1 MPHFD
6 AYYLI
11 KWLHLVMFTM
21 GGGTALIILILTG
34 FEEQREDLRGL
45 SSVLWRNTTSWA
57 FRLAVVL
64 GLVLLVLRFTSG
76 GHPFEARYLHWK
88 LVLAAFLLLCSELSP
103 KALGRARRGSALLT
117 LVLFLMVAFV
127 SVNHDAFGTVPHHPG
142 AGAAGHYSGAVEQGS
157 E

>member
-1 MPHFD
+1 MPHFET
-6 AYYLI
+6 YYLV

-45 SSVLWRNTTSWA
+45 SSVLWRRTTAWA
-57 FRLAVVL
+57 FRLAVLL
-64 GLVLLVLRFTSG
+64 GLALLVLRFTSG
-76 GHPFEARYLHWK
+76 EHPFEARYLHWK
-88 LVLAAFLLLCSELSP
+88 LVLVALLLLCSELSP
-103 KALGRARRGSALLT
+103 KALGRNRRGSALLT

-127 SVNHDAFGTVPHHPG
+127 SVNHDAFGTLPHHP
-142 AGAAGHYSGAVEQGS
+142 AGAAGHYSGAAEQGS